1 MLRSTLGRSERAA
14 LAASREPARQLGD
27 GCSRP
32 PAAAVPAVDVI
43 PRLLDPGPTP
53 LPPESK
59 GNGLRLAGE
68 PSLG

>member
-1 MLRSTLGRSERAA
+1 MIADRTTLSIAKAGE
-14 LAASREPARQLGD
+14 LVGVSRRT
-27 GCSRP
+27 
-32 PAAAVPAVDVI
+32 I
-43 PRLLDPGPTP
+43 LDPGPTP